1 MYFAG
6 RTSKIRLGTMVVVM
20 PWHHP
25 VRVAEDAAV
34 LDHVS
39 GGRTILGV
47 GRGVAKREFDAFGV
61 DQNNSRALLV
71 EGIEAV
77 KMGLETGRIDYQ
89 GTVIRQPP
97 VQIRPKPRFSFRN
110 RIYGSAQSPET
121 YSLFGKLG
129 IGLLFIP
136 GQKTWD
142 EVAKDLHVYRETY
155 EQSHNEA
162 PPAPI
167 FACWTF
173 VDENAQRAQELG
185 HKYVLGYVETAIAH
199 YDVDGAHMRT
209 LKGYESYVKA
219 VDNAKAA
226 GISRAQINDFF
237 ASNHVY
243 GTPDQCFEKI
253 KQIREKLGA
262 CAFLGIFN
270 YAGMSAEE
278 ARRNQDLFAAKVL
291 PRLKALEPDLD
302 VGVPAGN
309 LVSAA

>member
-1 MYFAG
+1 
-6 RTSKIRLGTMVVVM
+6 MVVVM

-25 VRVAEDAAV
+25 IRVAEDVSV

-71 EGIEAV
+71 EGIEAL
-77 KMGLETGRIDYQ
+77 KMGLEEGRIEYQ
-89 GTVIRQPP
+89 GTVVRQPFAH
-97 VQIRPKPRFSFRN
+97 IRPKPRFSFHN

-136 GQKTWD
+136 GQKSWD
-142 EVAKDLHVYRETY
+142 DVATDLHVYRETY
-155 EQSHNEA
+155 EKTHKEA

-167 FACWTF
+167 FACWIF
-173 VDENAQRAQELG
+173 VDENGARAKELG
-185 HKYVLGYVETAIAH
+185 YKYVRGYVDSAIGH
-199 YDVDGAHMRT
+199 YDIEGAHMRS
-209 LKGYESYVKA
+209 LKGYESYVQAADKA
-219 VDNAKAA
+219 RAA
-226 GISRAQINDFF
+226 GISRDQMNDFF
-237 ASNHVY
+237 VSNHVY
-243 GTPDQCFEKI
+243 GTPDQCFEQI
-253 KQIREKLGA
+253 KQTRDKLGA
-262 CAFLGIFN
+262 GGFLGIFN
-270 YAGMSAEE
+270 FAGMPAAE

-291 PRLKALEPDLD
+291 PRLKALEPGLD
-302 VGVPAGN
+302 IGVPVAK